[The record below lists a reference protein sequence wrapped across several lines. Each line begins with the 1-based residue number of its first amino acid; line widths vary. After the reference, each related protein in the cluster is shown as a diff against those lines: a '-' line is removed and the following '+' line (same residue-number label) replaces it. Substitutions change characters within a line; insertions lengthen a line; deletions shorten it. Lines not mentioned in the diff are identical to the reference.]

1 MRRIIYRLKRLVQGN
16 HFLYRVLFNLAT
28 FNVDYCKQLLST
40 KSYPSR
46 FGGMWTDRSD
56 FQENLRRKQQRLGLS
71 RQQCDDLK
79 QWHKD
84 GYVIFEDL
92 ISHDLIDQLVG
103 ELEGLPREHPQ
114 DLLMTGAKFDGPRPY
129 APELITPD
137 NSIRIVDYFFFSE
150 SARRILLD
158 PGIVNFMKLV
168 FEADPILTQ
177 SLSFQYGSGQPVH
190 QDTAYVITNSP
201 QKLAAV
207 WIALE
212 DVQPGAGELA
222 YYPGSHH
229 WDDFLFSKYFKHY
242 DEERDGKE
250 QERIWLNWLHE
261 EADRRGVKMATFL
274 PRKGD
279 VLLWHA
285 SLAHGG
291 SAITEPG
298 ATRKSLVGHYC
309 PQGVRPLYHYY
320 KPGQRK
326 FYPYHSLKYSSAYYK
341 SGS

>member
-1 MRRIIYRLKRLVQGN
+1 M
-16 HFLYRVLFNLAT
+16 LFNLAT
-28 FNVDYCKQLLST
+28 FNLDYCKQRLSR
-40 KSYPSR
+40 KRYVSA

-56 FQENLRRKQQRLGLS
+56 FPERLEHKRLSLGLS
-71 RQQCDDLK
+71 EKQCDDMR
-79 QWHKD
+79 QWHRD
-84 GYVIFEDL
+84 GYVVFKQLISDDL
-92 ISHDLIDQLVG
+92 IVG
-103 ELEGLPREHPQ
+103 LQQELDALPENPPAE
-114 DLLMTGAKFDGPRPY
+114 LLMTGAKFNGPRPY
-129 APELITPD
+129 SPEVITPA
-137 NSIRIVDYFFFSE
+137 NSIRVVDYYFFSE
-150 SARRILLD
+150 LARKILFD
-158 PGIVNFMKLV
+158 PQIVEFMQTV

-177 SLSFQYGSGQPVH
+177 SLNFQYGSAQPIH

-229 WDDFLFSKYFKHY
+229 WEDFFFSQYFKHF

-250 QERIWLNWLHE
+250 QETAWLAWLNE
-261 EADRRGVKMATFL
+261 EALRRGVEKKTFL

-291 SAITEPG
+291 TPITRQG

-309 PQGVRPLYHYY
+309 PRGVRPLYHYY
-320 KPGQRK
+320 KPAQRK
-326 FYPYHSLKYSSAYYK
+326 FYPYKALSYSSAYYTRR
-341 SGS
+341 

>member
-1 MRRIIYRLKRLVQGN
+1 MKSLIYSLKRLIQSN
-16 HFLYRVLFNLAT
+16 HFLYRLLFNLAT

-40 KSYPSR
+40 RGYPSR

-56 FQENLRRKQQRLGLS
+56 FAEELQRKQKALNLS
-71 RQQCDDLK
+71 RQDCGDIQ

-84 GYVIFEDL
+84 GYVIFENL
-92 ISHDLIDQLVG
+92 ISHDLIDQLVR
-103 ELEGLPREHPQ
+103 ELDELPQQHPPA
-114 DLLMTGAKFDGPRPY
+114 LLMTGAKFDGARQY
-129 APELITPD
+129 SPELITPD
-137 NSIRIVDYFFFSE
+137 NSIRIVDFYFFSE
-150 SARRILLD
+150 LARGILLD
-158 PGIVNFMKLV
+158 PKIVNFLDLV

-177 SLSFQYGSGQPVH
+177 SLSFQYGSGQPIH

-229 WDDFLFSKYFKHY
+229 WDDFLFSKYFKHF
-242 DEERDGKE
+242 DLERDGKE
-250 QERIWLNWLHE
+250 QERAWLNWLNE
-261 EADRRGVKMATFL
+261 EADRRGVEKTTFL

-291 SAITEPG
+291 STITTPDS
-298 ATRKSLVGHYC
+298 TRKSLVGHYC

-320 KPGQRK
+320 KPNQRK
-326 FYPYHSLKYSSAYYK
+326 FYQHGSLQYSSAYYTR
-341 SGS
+341 